1 MVQVATPGTCTLPL
15 TGSIAGCTTNGRGKM
30 KIGDCAFFT
39 ALLVI
44 AAIVITV
51 VLGTDIATA
60 LVEVSDVPTVPE
72 GSP

>member
-1 MVQVATPGTCTLPL
+1 
-15 TGSIAGCTTNGRGKM
+15 M
-30 KIGDCAFFT
+30 KIGDYAFFT
-39 ALLVI
+39 ALVVI

-51 VLGTDIATA
+51 ILGTDIATA